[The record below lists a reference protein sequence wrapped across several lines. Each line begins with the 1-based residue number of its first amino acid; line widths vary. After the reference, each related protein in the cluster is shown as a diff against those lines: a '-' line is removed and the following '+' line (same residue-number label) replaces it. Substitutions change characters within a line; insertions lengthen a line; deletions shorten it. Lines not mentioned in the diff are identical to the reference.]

1 MKNNQFKFLY
11 IGSQMKTNE
20 ALNNIYLVISN
31 ALLSIQVMLNKSNIF
46 GIKKLFDKTNTNM
59 ILLKNQIIKIKQS
72 NEKEHLFNLYSF
84 SLDNILLNSN
94 CLPF

>member
-11 IGSQMKTNE
+11 IGSQIKTNE

-31 ALLSIQVMLNKSNIF
+31 ALLSIQVMLNISNIF
-46 GIKKLFDKTNTNM
+46 GIKKIFDKTNTNM

-72 NEKEHLFNLYSF
+72 NEKEHLFNKKLLSRYF
-84 SLDNILLNSN
+84 ANYMIL
-94 CLPF
+94 

>member
-11 IGSQMKTNE
+11 IGSQLKTNE

-72 NEKEHLFNLYSF
+72 NEKEHLFNKKLLSRYF
-84 SLDNILLNSN
+84 ANYMIL
-94 CLPF
+94 

>member
-11 IGSQMKTNE
+11 IGGQMKTNE

-72 NEKEHLFNLYSF
+72 NEKEHLFNKKLLSRYF
-84 SLDNILLNSN
+84 ANYMIL
-94 CLPF
+94 

>member
-11 IGSQMKTNE
+11 IGSQIKTNE

-72 NEKEHLFNLYSF
+72 NEKEHLFNKKLLSRYF
-84 SLDNILLNSN
+84 ANYMIL
-94 CLPF
+94 

>member
-31 ALLSIQVMLNKSNIF
+31 ALLSIQIMLNKSNIF
-46 GIKKLFDKTNTNM
+46 GIKKLFDKTNANM

-72 NEKEHLFNLYSF
+72 NEKEHLFNKKLLSRYF
-84 SLDNILLNSN
+84 ANYMIL
-94 CLPF
+94 

>member
-31 ALLSIQVMLNKSNIF
+31 ALLSIQIMLNKSNIF

-72 NEKEHLFNLYSF
+72 NEKEHLFNKKLLSRYF
-84 SLDNILLNSN
+84 ANYMIL
-94 CLPF
+94 

>member
-59 ILLKNQIIKIKQS
+59 ILLKNQIIKINNQMKR
-72 NEKEHLFNLYSF
+72 NIYLIKNYYP
-84 SLDNILLNSN
+84 DILLII
-94 CLPF
+94 

>member
-72 NEKEHLFNLYSF
+72 NEKEHLFNKKLLSRYF
-84 SLDNILLNSN
+84 ANYMIL
-94 CLPF
+94 

>member
-11 IGSQMKTNE
+11 IGSQIKTNE
-20 ALNNIYLVISN
+20 ALNNIYSVISN

-59 ILLKNQIIKIKQS
+59 ILLKNQIIKINNQIKR
-72 NEKEHLFNLYSF
+72 NFYLIKNYYP
-84 SLDNILLNSN
+84 DILLII
-94 CLPF
+94 

>member
-31 ALLSIQVMLNKSNIF
+31 ALLSIQVMLNISNIF
-46 GIKKLFDKTNTNM
+46 GIKKIFDKTNTNM

-72 NEKEHLFNLYSF
+72 NEKEHLFNKK
-84 SLDNILLNSN
+84 LLSRYFAN
-94 CLPF
+94 

>member
-11 IGSQMKTNE
+11 IWSQIKTYE

-31 ALLSIQVMLNKSNIF
+31 ALLLIKVMLNKSNIF

-72 NEKEHLFNLYSF
+72 NEKEHLFNKKLLSRYF
-84 SLDNILLNSN
+84 ANYMIL
-94 CLPF
+94 

>member
-11 IGSQMKTNE
+11 IGSQIKTNE

-31 ALLSIQVMLNKSNIF
+31 ALLLIKVMLNKSNIF

-72 NEKEHLFNLYSF
+72 NEKEHLFNKK
-84 SLDNILLNSN
+84 ILSRYFENYMIL
-94 CLPF
+94 

>member
-11 IGSQMKTNE
+11 IGSQIKTNE

-31 ALLSIQVMLNKSNIF
+31 ALLSIQIMLNKSNIF

-72 NEKEHLFNLYSF
+72 NEKEHLFNKKLLSRYF
-84 SLDNILLNSN
+84 ANYMIL
-94 CLPF
+94 

>member
-11 IGSQMKTNE
+11 IWSQIKTNE
-20 ALNNIYLVISN
+20 PLNNIYLVISN

-59 ILLKNQIIKIKQS
+59 ILLKNQIIKINNQMKR
-72 NEKEHLFNLYSF
+72 NIYLIKNYYP
-84 SLDNILLNSN
+84 DILLII
-94 CLPF
+94 

>member
-11 IGSQMKTNE
+11 IWSQIKTNE
-20 ALNNIYLVISN
+20 PLNNIYLVISN

-72 NEKEHLFNLYSF
+72 NEKEHLFNKKLLSRYF
-84 SLDNILLNSN
+84 ANYMIL
-94 CLPF
+94 

>member
-31 ALLSIQVMLNKSNIF
+31 ALLSIQVMFNKSNIF

-72 NEKEHLFNLYSF
+72 NEKEHLFNKKLLSRYF
-84 SLDNILLNSN
+84 ANYMIL
-94 CLPF
+94 

>member
-72 NEKEHLFNLYSF
+72 NEKEHLFNKK
-84 SLDNILLNSN
+84 LLSR
-94 CLPF
+94 C

>member
-11 IGSQMKTNE
+11 IGSQIKTNE

-31 ALLSIQVMLNKSNIF
+31 ALLLIKVMLNKSNIF

-59 ILLKNQIIKIKQS
+59 ILLKNQIIKIKQT
-72 NEKEHLFNLYSF
+72 NEKEQKINKKLLSRYFANYM
-84 SLDNILLNSN
+84 IL
-94 CLPF
+94 

>member
-11 IGSQMKTNE
+11 IGGQMKTNE

-72 NEKEHLFNLYSF
+72 NEKEHLFNKK
-84 SLDNILLNSN
+84 LLSRYFANY
-94 CLPF
+94 L